1 MKTYFSLLISG
12 LLLFAGVNI
21 QAVRPENKPISAY
34 TYTPAGADDA
44 KEIIA
49 DIIAV
54 IGLKANFEVMASAD
68 IPNAGAVTYRGK
80 RYIAYNPQFITK
92 LNVAAGNKWA
102 SVSVLAHEIGH
113 HLNGHTLLTTSCQPL
128 ELEADEFSG
137 FVLKKMGA
145 TLSQSLAAMKIA
157 ADYKPGLS
165 HPGQQDRISAIT
177 KGWNNAG
184 GPALDIAKYNN
195 PVTEETVTEEPVIA
209 KTEQPVTDRNER
221 AVLNSKY
228 VLATVDFPSD
238 RGSNYYVTTAF
249 NVVKVSGN
257 GQLSVLGKM
266 MRTNSED
273 YPFVMVGEKTGTLFI
288 QKNGKIVTAE
298 KELAGYLR
306 KA

>member
-12 LLLFAGVNI
+12 LLFFAGVNI
-21 QAVRPENKPISAY
+21 QAVRPENKTTPVY
-34 TYTPAGADDA
+34 TYTPAADDA

-113 HLNGHTLLTTSCQPL
+113 HLNGHTLLNNSSQPPL

-157 ADYKPGLS
+157 ADYKSGLT
-165 HPGQQDRISAIT
+165 HPDQQARLSAIT

-184 GPALDIAKYNN
+184 VKDINMAKYSKPVIQE
-195 PVTEETVTEEPVIA
+195 PVTEESVIA
-209 KTEQPVTDRNER
+209 KKDQPATTRNEN
-221 AVLNSKY
+221 AVLDSRY

-238 RGSNYYVTTAF
+238 RSSNYYVTTAF
-249 NVVKVSGN
+249 NVVRVSSN

-288 QKNGKIVTAE
+288 EKNGKIVTAH
-298 KELAGYLR
+298 KEPAGFLR